1 MNEITQ
7 KNVLF
12 VDNDM
17 VYCDL
22 VDHYTNVILNKNIV
36 QIAVQYGEQ
45 LIGKGRIV
53 PDLTQMNPTELA
65 NLWGDLNLAE
75 KYAQG
80 TTIDLV
86 VCQTDDC
93 NLVVAW
99 DFLNLTPEERVA
111 IRSAA

>member
-1 MNEITQ
+1 MNGITQ

-12 VDNDM
+12 VDNDR

-22 VDHYTNVILNKNIV
+22 VDHYVGVMLNNKAMIQV
-36 QIAVQYGEQ
+36 AVQNGEP
-45 LIGKGRIV
+45 LIGKSRLV
-53 PDLTQMNPTELA
+53 PDLTELNPTELA

-80 TTIDLV
+80 TTVDLV
-86 VCQTDDC
+86 VCQTDDY

-99 DFLNLTPEERVA
+99 DYLNLTGEERVA
-111 IRSAA
+111 IRA